1 VLFEV
6 IIMMKRAIAIL
17 MAIMLCMTFIAC
29 SNQPVTQPTLESGET
44 VISELVSATSGKED
58 DSDGNDTVHSEKPT
72 ENSTPSTTTVT
83 EDVVTS
89 EKEKDETKPSATNP
103 STEDSEQNDPPK
115 ETEES
120 SPPKVTTTDPV
131 EETDATTVPETEK
144 KTEPSEETKPQPQPE
159 ETKPVE
165 QPSTYDIERLVA
177 QYINQYRADQGSSS
191 ATILPGLTEV
201 ARYRARQLVSDF
213 SHNSN
218 PNPCTVLQY
227 GEYIDMTLF
236 GGDASESY
244 YRGYNREAIGKGDW
258 FGTADQM
265 AQRIASGFKK
275 SSKHWA
281 YVGDSEYSYMA
292 VGVHYN
298 ESDGKWYC
306 CICMSSKNYG
316 D

>member
-1 VLFEV
+1 
-6 IIMMKRAIAIL
+6 MMKRAIAML
-17 MAIMLCMTFIAC
+17 MAIMLCMTLIAC
-29 SNQPVTQPTLESGET
+29 SNQPMTQPNLESSDSVMSET
-44 VISELVSATSGKED
+44 VDTTSGNEYD
-58 DSDGNDTVHSEKPT
+58 DSDGKDTVHSEKPT
-72 ENSTPSTTTVT
+72 ENSTPSTTTAT
-83 EDVVTS
+83 EETVTS
-89 EKEKDETKPSATNP
+89 EKEDDAIKTTETSSPQKE
-103 STEDSEQNDPPK
+103 TEQTDPPEEIEVTAPPK
-115 ETEES
+115 ETEQ
-120 SPPKVTTTDPV
+120 TDPV
-131 EETDATTVPETEK
+131 EESKVEETIPPETEA
-144 KTEPSEETKPQPQPE
+144 KTEPTEETEPKPE
-159 ETKPVE
+159 ETTPTDP
-165 QPSTYDIERLVA
+165 PSTPEIERLVA
-177 QYINQYRADQGSSS
+177 QYINQYRAAQGDTS
-191 ATILPGLTEV
+191 ATLLSGLTEV

-265 AQRIASGFKK
+265 AQRIANGFKN

>member
-1 VLFEV
+1 MSEFLFFLIGLLLGGCLG
-6 IIMMKRAIAIL
+6 IIL
-17 MAIMLCMTFIAC
+17 LCGFQL
-29 SNQPVTQPTLESGET
+29 NRVNDYESQ
-44 VISELVSATSGKED
+44 IRKLKAQLAKE
-58 DSDGNDTVHSEKPT
+58 
-72 ENSTPSTTTVT
+72 
-83 EDVVTS
+83 
-89 EKEKDETKPSATNP
+89 
-103 STEDSEQNDPPK
+103 Q
-115 ETEES
+115 
-120 SPPKVTTTDPV
+120 
-131 EETDATTVPETEK
+131 
-144 KTEPSEETKPQPQPE
+144 
-159 ETKPVE
+159 
-165 QPSTYDIERLVA
+165 
-177 QYINQYRADQGSSS
+177 
-191 ATILPGLTEV
+191 
-201 ARYRARQLVSDF
+201 
-213 SHNSN
+213 
-218 PNPCTVLQY
+218 NPCTVLQY

>member
-1 VLFEV
+1 
-6 IIMMKRAIAIL
+6 MMKRAIAIL

-44 VISELVSATSGKED
+44 VMSELVSATSGNED
-58 DSDGNDTVHSEKPT
+58 DSDGNDIVHSEKPT

-89 EKEKDETKPSATNP
+89 EKEKDETKPSATHP
-103 STEDSEQNDPPK
+103 STEDIEQNDPPK
-115 ETEES
+115 ETEVS

-131 EETDATTVPETEK
+131 EETDASTVPETEM

>member
-1 VLFEV
+1 
-6 IIMMKRAIAIL
+6 MMKRAIAIL
-17 MAIMLCMTFIAC
+17 MAIMLCMTLVAC
-29 SNQPVTQPTLESGET
+29 SNQPVTQPNLESGET
-44 VISELVSATSGKED
+44 VMSELVSATSDNED
-58 DSDGNDTVHSEKPT
+58 DSDGNDAVHSEKPT
-72 ENSTPSTTTVT
+72 ENSTPSTTMATEVT
-83 EDVVTS
+83 VTS
-89 EKEKDETKPSATNP
+89 EQEKDETKSAVTLP
-103 STEDSEQNDPPK
+103 PKEETVQTDPPK
-115 ETEES
+115 ETEVTA
-120 SPPKVTTTDPV
+120 PPKVTTEPV
-131 EETDATTVPETEK
+131 EETETTEPPETEK
-144 KTEPSEETKPQPQPE
+144 WTEPTEETQTEPQPE
-159 ETKPVE
+159 ETKPKE

-213 SHNSN
+213 SHNSDH
-218 PNPCTVLQY
+218 NPCTVLQY

-265 AQRIASGFKK
+265 AQRIANGFKK

>member
-1 VLFEV
+1 
-6 IIMMKRAIAIL
+6 MTKRLIAIL
-17 MAIMLCMTFIAC
+17 MAILLCVTLIAC
-29 SNQPVTQPTLESGET
+29 SKLPITQPETEGNEIGLSESTG
-44 VISELVSATSGKED
+44 VTSGKENDESD
-58 DSDGNDTVHSEKPT
+58 DTTTIHS
-72 ENSTPSTTTVT
+72 ENSTETPTLSTTTAT
-83 EDVVTS
+83 EETVTS
-89 EKEKDETKPSATNP
+89 EKEDDETKP
-103 STEDSEQNDPPK
+103 TEI
-115 ETEES
+115 
-120 SPPKVTTTDPV
+120 SPPKKS
-131 EETDATTVPETEK
+131 EE
-144 KTEPSEETKPQPQPE
+144 TEPSLETAETAPPNVTETTKPEDITPIPH
-159 ETKPVE
+159 
-165 QPSTYDIERLVA
+165 PSTQEIERLVA
-177 QYINQYRADQGSSS
+177 EYINQYRTAQGDTT
-191 ATILPGLTEV
+191 ATVLPGLTEV

-213 SHNSN
+213 SHNGN

-236 GGDASESY
+236 GSDASESY

-265 AQRIASGFKK
+265 AQRIASGFKN
-275 SSKHWA
+275 SSKHWT

>member
-1 VLFEV
+1 
-6 IIMMKRAIAIL
+6 MMKRVIAIL
-17 MAIMLCMTFIAC
+17 MAIMLCMTLIAC
-29 SNQPVTQPTLESGET
+29 SNQPVTQTNTES
-44 VISELVSATSGKED
+44 SEAATSEMVNATSGNEYD
-58 DSDGNDTVHSEKPT
+58 DSDGNDAVHSEKAT
-72 ENSTPSTTTVT
+72 ENSTPSTTTAT
-83 EDVVTS
+83 EETVTS
-89 EKEKDETKPSATNP
+89 EKEKDEPKP
-103 STEDSEQNDPPK
+103 TETSSPRKEKEQTDPPE
-115 ETEES
+115 ETEVTA
-120 SPPKVTTTDPV
+120 PPKITDETDPV
-131 EETDATTVPETEK
+131 EETEATTPP
-144 KTEPSEETKPQPQPE
+144 KTENETKPTESTEPETQPE
-159 ETKPVE
+159 ETTPPDP
-165 QPSTYDIERLVA
+165 PSTYEIERLVA
-177 QYINQYRADQGSSS
+177 QYINQYRAAQGDTT
-191 ATILPGLTEV
+191 ATVLTGLTEV

-265 AQRIASGFKK
+265 AQRIANGFKK

>member
-1 VLFEV
+1 
-6 IIMMKRAIAIL
+6 MMKRAIAIL

-29 SNQPVTQPTLESGET
+29 SNQPVTQPTLETGET
-44 VISELVSATSGKED
+44 VMSELVSATSGNED
-58 DSDGNDTVHSEKPT
+58 DSDVNDTVHSEKPT

-89 EKEKDETKPSATNP
+89 EKEKDETKPSETHP
-103 STEDSEQNDPPK
+103 STEEIEQNDPPK

-131 EETDATTVPETEK
+131 EETDASTVPETEM
-144 KTEPSEETKPQPQPE
+144 KTEQSEETKPQPQPE

-177 QYINQYRADQGSSS
+177 QYINQHRADQGSSS

>member
-1 VLFEV
+1 
-6 IIMMKRAIAIL
+6 MMKRAIAIL

-44 VISELVSATSGKED
+44 VMSELVSATSGNED

-89 EKEKDETKPSATNP
+89 EKEKDETKPSATHP
-103 STEDSEQNDPPK
+103 STEDIEQNDPPK

-120 SPPKVTTTDPV
+120 SPPKVTTTDTV
-131 EETDATTVPETEK
+131 EETDASTVPETEM
-144 KTEPSEETKPQPQPE
+144 KTEQSEETKPQQQPE

>member
-1 VLFEV
+1 
-6 IIMMKRAIAIL
+6 MMKRAIAIL

-44 VISELVSATSGKED
+44 VMSELVSATSGNED

-89 EKEKDETKPSATNP
+89 EKEKDETKPSATHP
-103 STEDSEQNDPPK
+103 STEDIEQNDPPK

-120 SPPKVTTTDPV
+120 FPPKVTTTDPV
-131 EETDATTVPETEK
+131 EETDASTVPETEM

>member
-1 VLFEV
+1 
-6 IIMMKRAIAIL
+6 MMKRTIAIL
-17 MAIMLCMTFIAC
+17 MAIMLCMTLIAC
-29 SNQPVTQPTLESGET
+29 SNQPSTQSTLESGEAVT
-44 VISELVSATSGKED
+44 SELASATLGNKD
-58 DSDGNDTVHSEKPT
+58 NSDGNDAVHSEKPT

-83 EDVVTS
+83 EETVTS
-89 EKEKDETKPSATNP
+89 EKEKDKTKLSVTTPPLEETVQS
-103 STEDSEQNDPPK
+103 DPPK
-115 ETEES
+115 ENEITA
-120 SPPKVTTTDPV
+120 PPKVTATESV
-131 EETDATTVPETEK
+131 EETES
-144 KTEPSEETKPQPQPE
+144 TEPSETEKWTEPTEETQPQPQPE
-159 ETKPVE
+159 ETKSIE

-177 QYINQYRADQGSSS
+177 QYINQYRVDQGASS

-265 AQRIASGFKK
+265 AQRIANGFKK
-275 SSKHWA
+275 SSNHWA
-281 YVGDSEYSYMA
+281 YVGDSEYGYMA
-292 VGVHYN
+292 IGVHYN